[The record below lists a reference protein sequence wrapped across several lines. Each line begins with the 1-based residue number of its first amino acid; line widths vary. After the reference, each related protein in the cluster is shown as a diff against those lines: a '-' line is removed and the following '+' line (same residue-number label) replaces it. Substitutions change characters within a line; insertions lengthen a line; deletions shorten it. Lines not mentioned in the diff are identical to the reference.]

1 MASLGRAAGAGVS
14 ATGADGGPG
23 GTATLDTPSQPGA
36 LDFYRALGV
45 EAVALARRLR
55 LALWVEAA
63 LVVAWV
69 LLRSADVGRLPMAVW
84 ALLVA
89 GLAVIAPRSGFV
101 VLAAIAPFPEG
112 LLFTRDVGLK
122 PVLALL
128 LLVAVGLRVLVD
140 RRARV
145 RPGWPLLLAGGL
157 VVGTGLGLGLSWSRF
172 GSDFALDA
180 AEIWFQ
186 GPFTAVAALVVAF
199 WVSRDG
205 ALRPLAVALGSATV
219 AGILS
224 LVDYR
229 APTLLRESPFDWVL
243 QGPYVAGRLTGVI
256 RSWVS
261 TAALVMVPATVYLA
275 VAALGRGRLLRL
287 GALGLAVPLL
297 ATAYFTY
304 NRAVFL
310 GLFALAVIVAWR
322 IRRAFGIVV
331 LVVGLVVGA
340 LALPYYLQL
349 RAEAVGGSG
358 AVQPG
363 APIVASDIA
372 RLNAWATSWR
382 MFLDSPLLGHGYRS
396 YRQVAP
402 TFGDTTLN
410 APHSEWF
417 RLFAENG
424 IVVGLLGLGFAG
436 GTAAALARRRD
447 ALGTGLFGAWV
458 SFVLAASFN
467 NPFLFSAV
475 TIVAFGAA
483 GAGLALAR
491 LGPGAGSGAARVAS
505 GPDG

>member
-1 MASLGRAAGAGVS
+1 MAAVGI
-14 ATGADGGPG
+14 
-23 GTATLDTPSQPGA
+23 
-36 LDFYRALGV
+36 LDFYRALW
-45 EAVALARRLR
+45 VAASETARRLR

-69 LLRSADVGRLPMAVW
+69 LLRSADVGRLPMAIW
-84 ALLVA
+84 ALGVA
-89 GLAVIAPRSGFV
+89 VVAVAAPRSGFV
-101 VLAAIAPFPEG
+101 ILAAIAPFPEG

-122 PVLALL
+122 PVLATI
-128 LLVAVGLRVLVD
+128 LLVAIGARIVVD

-145 RPGWPLLLAGGL
+145 RPGWPILLGAG
-157 VVGTGLGLGLSWSRF
+157 VVLGTGLGLVVSAERF
-172 GSDFALDA
+172 GVDFALDA
-180 AEIWFQ
+180 FELWFQ
-186 GPFTAVAALVVAF
+186 GPFTAFAALGIAF

-205 ALRPLAVALGSATV
+205 ALRPLVVALGSATL

-224 LVDYR
+224 LVDYQ
-229 APTLLRESPFDWVL
+229 APTLLRDSPLDWVL

-275 VAALGRGRLLRL
+275 LAALGRGTLGRVAALL
-287 GALGLAVPLL
+287 LAIPLL

-322 IRRAFGIVV
+322 IRRAFGVVV

-340 LALPYYLQL
+340 VTLPYYLQL

-363 APIVASDIA
+363 APIVASDLA

-382 MFLDSPLLGHGYRS
+382 MFLDSPLIGHGYRS

-402 TFGDTTLN
+402 GFGDTTLN

-424 IVVGLLGLGFAG
+424 VVVGLLGVGFAVV
-436 GTAAALARRRD
+436 TAIVLARRRD

-467 NPFLFSAV
+467 NPFLFNAV

-491 LGPGAGSGAARVAS
+491 LAPSEGLARPEPRPEPR
-505 GPDG
+505 PDG

>member
-1 MASLGRAAGAGVS
+1 MEAGAP
-14 ATGADGGPG
+14 ARPG
-23 GTATLDTPSQPGA
+23 I
-36 LDFYRALGV
+36 LDFYRALWG
-45 EAVALARRLR
+45 EVAAAARRLR
-55 LALWVEAA
+55 LALWLEVA
-63 LVVAWV
+63 LVVVWV
-69 LLRSADVGRLPMAVW
+69 VLRTSDAGRLPMALW
-84 ALLVA
+84 AAIVGVVALVS
-89 GLAVIAPRSGFV
+89 PRSGFV
-101 VLAAIAPFPEG
+101 LLAAIAPFPEG

-122 PVLALL
+122 PVLAVVLL
-128 LLVAVGLRVLVD
+128 AVVGLRVAVD
-140 RRARV
+140 PKARV
-145 RPGWPLLLAGGL
+145 RPGWPLVLAAGV
-157 VVGTGLGLGLSWSRF
+157 VVGTGLGLLVSSERF
-172 GSDFALDA
+172 GAAFALDA
-180 AEIWFQ
+180 FELWFQ

-205 ALRPLAVALGSATV
+205 GLRPLLVALGSATV
-219 AGILS
+219 AGVLS

-229 APTLLRESPFDWVL
+229 APTLLRESSLDWVL

-275 VAALGRGRLLRL
+275 LAALGRGRLVRL
-287 GALGLAVPLL
+287 AALGLALPLL

-322 IRRAFGIVV
+322 IRRAFGIAV
-331 LVVGLVVGA
+331 LVVGLVGGA
-340 LALPYYLQL
+340 IALPYYLEL

-363 APIVASDIA
+363 APIVASDLA

-382 MFLDSPLLGHGYRS
+382 MFLDSPLIGHGYRS

-402 TFGDTTLN
+402 DFGDTTLN

-424 IVVGLLGLGFAG
+424 IVVGLLGLGFAAA
-436 GTAAALARRRD
+436 TAIALARRRD

-458 SFVLAASFN
+458 AFVLAASFN
-467 NPFLFSAV
+467 NPFLFNAV

-491 LGPGAGSGAARVAS
+491 LGEGGRGPAGGEGPRASPGGEPIR
-505 GPDG
+505 DG

>member
-1 MASLGRAAGAGVS
+1 MERGASGRAGI
-14 ATGADGGPG
+14 
-23 GTATLDTPSQPGA
+23 
-36 LDFYRALGV
+36 LDFYRVLWS
-45 EAVALARRLR
+45 EAAVTARRVR
-55 LALWVEAA
+55 LDRWVEIL

-69 LLRSADVGRLPMAVW
+69 ALRIADVGRLPMAGW
-84 ALLVA
+84 AAVVVLVA
-89 GLAVIAPRSGFV
+89 LAAPRSGFV

-122 PVLALL
+122 PVLALVL
-128 LLVAVGLRVLVD
+128 LAAVGLRVVVD
-140 RRARV
+140 RRSRV
-145 RPGWPLLLAGGL
+145 WPGWSLVLAGGVIL
-157 VVGTGLGLGLSWSRF
+157 GTGVGLLVSAQRF
-172 GSDFALDA
+172 GIAFALDA
-180 AEIWFQ
+180 FELWFQ
-186 GPFTAVAALVVAF
+186 GPFTAVAALAVAY

-205 ALRPLAVALGSATV
+205 GLGPLVALLGSATV
-219 AGILS
+219 AGVLS
-224 LVDYR
+224 LVDYQF
-229 APTLLRESPFDWVL
+229 PTLLRNSPLDWVL

-275 VAALGRGRLLRL
+275 LATLGRGILVRAGSLL
-287 GALGLAVPLL
+287 LAVPLL

-310 GLFALAVIVAWR
+310 GLFALAVVVAWR
-322 IRRAFGIVV
+322 IRRAFGVVV
-331 LVVGLVVGA
+331 LVVGLVGGA

-363 APIVASDIA
+363 APIVASDLA

-382 MFLDSPLLGHGYRS
+382 MFLDSPLIGHGYRS

-402 TFGDTTLN
+402 AFGDTTLN

-424 IVVGLLGLGFAG
+424 LVVGLLGLGFAAA
-436 GTAAALARRRD
+436 TAVALARRRD
-447 ALGTGLFGAWV
+447 ALGTGLLGAWL

-467 NPFLFSAV
+467 NPFLFNAV
-475 TIVAFGAA
+475 TIVAFGVA
-483 GAGLALAR
+483 GVGLAHAR
-491 LGPGAGSGAARVAS
+491 LGPSERPPGVEAGR
-505 GPDG
+505 DG